1 MLFFILGMLHASSN
15 RKCEICFT
23 FCVIVAALGWW
34 NFVDFFSIFGFIRTM
49 DLLGENKRTFCKS
62 IYEVAGKKNKKIIKT
77 ICGFFFFKD
86 FLIYQ
91 ITNQKSDLWFIRT
104 MNLLHM
110 GMCCT
115 WEFFLF
121 PSAYEVVCSPK
132 WDVRG
137 ERKRHM
143 RDYLKKIYK
152 IKRLF

>member
-1 MLFFILGMLHASSN
+1 MQHLVDGILWISFQPLDLSGPWIYLEKIKGLSAN
-15 RKCEICFT
+15 RFMKLQE
-23 FCVIVAALGWW
+23 
-34 NFVDFFSIFGFIRTM
+34 
-49 DLLGENKRTFCKS
+49 
-62 IYEVAGKKNKKIIKT
+62 KKKKIIKT

-121 PSAYEVVCSPK
+121 PSAYEVVCSLK